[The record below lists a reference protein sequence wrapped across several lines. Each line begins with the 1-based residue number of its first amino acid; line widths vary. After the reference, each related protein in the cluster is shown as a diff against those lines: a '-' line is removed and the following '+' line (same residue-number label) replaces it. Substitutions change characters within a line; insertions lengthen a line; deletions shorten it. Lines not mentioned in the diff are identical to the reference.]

1 MIKTSRPSKRTR
13 ARPSLV
19 ENSPLHEASP
29 LTSRG
34 EAGLRMSRKLTST
47 KKVHQCHDETWS
59 RERWLGRLCPFPSP
73 TWRICTWKQ
82 GNQSIS
88 FVLLFF
94 PWNFV
99 FLCVSNHVST
109 APEFVF
115 LTCPHLC
122 LCARPPFCQQ
132 GSWNMFQWIF
142 LIYFNLLICCVY
154 LSLHLPFSNKEAG
167 TCLDEGNFTTS
178 NSFTSKYLK
187 GQLGIGTPCE
197 SRKSVCNVFA
207 YSRPASLPQSLDHC
221 GYHRF

>member
-1 MIKTSRPSKRTR
+1 MF
-13 ARPSLV
+13 LF
-19 ENSPLHEASP
+19 
-29 LTSRG
+29 
-34 EAGLRMSRKLTST
+34 GL
-47 KKVHQCHDETWS
+47 
-59 RERWLGRLCPFPSP
+59 
-73 TWRICTWKQ
+73 
-82 GNQSIS
+82 
-88 FVLLFF
+88 LLYF
-94 PWNFV
+94 PWNFA

-207 YSRPASLPQSLDHC
+207 YSRPASLPPVSWSPPTKTWPGPLWLPQVLDQALRRESTC
-221 GYHRF
+221 VGYVRSEQWARFIGILGIIHTWYLSQTPQTCLCKKNCPV